1 VSVDIRK
8 RITVIRDY
16 EIAVD
21 SNCMQCCGKS
31 CSGLLALPTALDTSV
46 REDVVPAYCD
56 IFNVALKWH
65 PSHDSILRTPA
76 CLQGE
81 GQ

>member
-1 VSVDIRK
+1 MSADTRK

-21 SNCMQCCGKS
+21 SKCAECCGTS
-31 CSGLLALPTALDTSV
+31 CQGFLAVPTSLDSPV

-56 IFNVALKWH
+56 IFNASLKWH
-65 PSHDSILRTPA
+65 PSHDSILRTPR
-76 CLQGE
+76 CMQGE

>member
-1 VSVDIRK
+1 MSADTRK
-8 RITVIRDY
+8 QITVIRDY

-21 SNCMQCCGKS
+21 SKCVQCCGTS
-31 CSGLLALPTALDTSV
+31 CQGFLAVPTSVDSPV

-56 IFNVALKWH
+56 IFRKDLKWH
-65 PSHDSILRTPA
+65 PRRDSILRTPL
-76 CLQGE
+76 CLLGE